1 MAPKASK
8 AAGSTGGGG
17 SKAAPKRKG
26 GPKPPEPL
34 DLPAAPVF
42 HPTLEQWQDPLQYI
56 AEVVR

>member
-1 MAPKASK
+1 MAPKPSK
-8 AAGSTGGGG
+8 ASS
-17 SKAAPKRKG
+17 SKAPPPKRKG